1 MHIVSNSSGLF
12 LEASNESEISGE
24 PKTMMMNDEFI
35 TLLHFNI
42 CHTHISPHVS
52 TLVLSWLVHCE
63 YSFFLRTALQV
74 FMNRMYGVQNR
85 RTSKEVLLLVENSY
99 FNYLDTLLYF

>member
-24 PKTMMMNDEFI
+24 PKTMMMMI
-35 TLLHFNI
+35 MTMMSSLL
-42 CHTHISPHVS
+42 CYISPHVS

-74 FMNRMYGVQNR
+74 FMNYGVQNR
-85 RTSKEVLLLVENSY
+85 RTSREVLLLVENSY
-99 FNYLDTLLYF
+99 FNYRDTPVSI